1 MASCKCAMCNS
12 SRGSPLPKPTER
24 TEQAMRTEEI
34 IEPTENDIEETT
46 DYGNVRIVSMILSL
60 LY

>member
-1 MASCKCAMCNS
+1 MCNS